1 MEVFVQIERLGA
13 VPTVC
18 LTGRFTMA
26 ARNAST
32 LKSQQIAPLSI
43 STPAERGLFAIGEQ
57 HKKRKRAEAAASLA
71 RVPPTKEEAHLLH
84 ARYLDQRAATP
95 VSRTGLEST
104 IHMHPQVRNVHQKV
118 FGGFLMRS
126 AYELA
131 WMVAGTSRPRP
142 RPRCCTLH
150 AALYSPVLTTQ
161 RTAASFVNKPVQ
173 YLSLDA
179 LAFHAPVPIGAM
191 LRLSSQVTYTSEPSA
206 DEPCIAGVSVL
217 AQVVDLE
224 TGEYKRSN
232 TVSRLKSACKLNP
245 TAIPPPSNACIC
257 TSACSSTL
265 ALTSATRRTAWRPRR
280 TQRPWSGSRA
290 SAGSSLAPRCAPC
303 TKHND

>member
-1 MEVFVQIERLGA
+1 
-13 VPTVC
+13 
-18 LTGRFTMA
+18 MA

-131 WMVAGTSRPRP
+131 WMVAGTSRPR
-142 RPRCCTLH
+142 CCTLH
-150 AALYSPVLTTQ
+150 AARCTVQSSTDH
-161 RTAASFVNKPVQ
+161 AADRSIVRQQTSAV
-173 YLSLDA
+173 SLPGRAGVPCPRADRS
-179 LAFHAPVPIGAM
+179 HAPP
-191 LRLSSQVTYTSEPSA
+191 LL
-206 DEPCIAGVSVL
+206 AGHVHL
-217 AQVVDLE
+217 
-224 TGEYKRSN
+224 
-232 TVSRLKSACKLNP
+232 
-245 TAIPPPSNACIC
+245 
-257 TSACSSTL
+257 
-265 ALTSATRRTAWRPRR
+265 
-280 TQRPWSGSRA
+280 
-290 SAGSSLAPRCAPC
+290 
-303 TKHND
+303 